1 MITQAQVRVQPAPW
15 QQELARGIL
24 DPRELLGLLEVEART
39 LPGRLLTEAPFP
51 MRVPRAYAARMRR
64 GDPMDP
70 LLRQVLPIAAETR
83 EVPGYLADPVGDL
96 AAEAVPGVL
105 HKYEGRALLITTG
118 ACAIHCRYCFRRQF
132 PYAASHAARERWA
145 AALGYLR
152 TDASIREVILSGG
165 DPLTLGDAKLAAL
178 VQALEDIPHLK
189 RLRIHTRLPVVLP
202 ARVDDRLLGW
212 LGQSRLQKVVVVH
225 ANHAN
230 EIDAQVIE
238 AARRLQAVGVTLL
251 NQAVLLAGVND
262 DAGAL
267 CDLSEGLFAAGV
279 LPYYLH
285 LLDPVAGASHFDVP
299 RSRALQIVDELRASL
314 PGYLVPRLV
323 RELAGSPSKVPAEL
337 LSGADVHFGFG
348 S

>member
-1 MITQAQVRVQPAPW
+1 MITQAQARVQPACW
-15 QQELARGIL
+15 QQELARGIR
-24 DPRELLGLLEVEART
+24 DPRELLRLLEVEART
-39 LPGRLLTEAPFP
+39 LPERLLTEAPFP
-51 MRVPRAYAARMRR
+51 MKVPHAYAARMRR

-70 LLRQVLPIAAETR
+70 LLRQVLPIAAERR
-83 EVPGYLADPVGDL
+83 EVPGYVADPVGDL

-105 HKYEGRALLITTG
+105 HKYEGRALLIATG
-118 ACAIHCRYCFRRQF
+118 ACAIHCRYCFRQQF
-132 PYAASHAARERWA
+132 PYAGSHAARGRWT

-152 TDASIREVILSGG
+152 GDASIREVILSGG
-165 DPLTLGDAKLAAL
+165 DPLTLGDAKLAEL
-178 VQALEDIPHLK
+178 VQALEDIPHLT

-212 LGQSRLQKVVVVH
+212 LGRTRLQKVVVVH

-230 EIDAQVIE
+230 EIDAQVIA
-238 AARRLQAVGVTLL
+238 AARRLQAAGVTLL

-262 DAGAL
+262 DADAL
-267 CDLSEGLFAAGV
+267 CDLSEALFAAGV

-299 RSRALQIVDELRASL
+299 RSRALQIVSGLRASL

-323 RELAGSPSKVPAEL
+323 RELAGSPSKVPVEL
-337 LSGADVHFGFG
+337 LPGADVHIGLR